1 MQRRSWKS
9 CRAELETALNIRAA
23 FPPFKA
29 IVCCNEVI
37 ETCCE
42 GEDLEMLET
51 GCTPSIKFGITCRY
65 QEESSTQRTLELA
78 EEEAGCRINAS

>member
-9 CRAELETALNIRAA
+9 CRAELETALNIGAA
-23 FPPFKA
+23 FPLIIA

-42 GEDLEMLET
+42 GEQLGMLES
-51 GCTPSIKFGITCRY
+51 GCTPGIKFEITCRY
-65 QEESSTQRTLELA
+65 
-78 EEEAGCRINAS
+78 